1 MGWSEMSRSV
11 ASRFSNLGREQ
22 RSVFHVLSPFSN
34 LPMCALE
41 ARSSSLLAS
50 RGTRLFSSEA
60 QSAES
65 EEKVEKKDHGSSKA
79 VLPPKGRGKKWVAQ
93 LHVQAFDPQ
102 VNEFAC
108 NYIRHLAGLCGVRT
122 GNIVR
127 LPTRKELIT
136 ILRSPHVDKKA
147 REQLGRHKTKRLI
160 CVYDTAPDVRQVFY
174 KTLDERPPVGVM
186 ITIRDKEGISAPPP
200 SQ

>member
-1 MGWSEMSRSV
+1 MQSGRQLARLLGGAGGRWTARQGQGCFQFRALHEHGGRLAAGGAMGWSEMSRSV
-11 ASRFSNLGREQ
+11 ALRFSNLGREQ
-22 RSVFHVLSPFSN
+22 RS
-34 LPMCALE
+34 
-41 ARSSSLLAS
+41 
-50 RGTRLFSSEA
+50 
-60 QSAES
+60 SAES

-147 REQLGRHKTKRLI
+147 REQ
-160 CVYDTAPDVRQVFY
+160 
-174 KTLDERPPVGVM
+174 TLDERPPVGVM